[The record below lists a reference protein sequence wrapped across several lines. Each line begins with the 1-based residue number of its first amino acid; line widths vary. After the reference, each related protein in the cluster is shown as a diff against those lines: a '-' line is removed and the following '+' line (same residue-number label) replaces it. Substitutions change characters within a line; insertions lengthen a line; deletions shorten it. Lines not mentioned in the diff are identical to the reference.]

1 MCINP
6 AHKQQLLS
14 KYGLPELEIE
24 RLEKSGEV
32 RSLSPSEVRS
42 HLGRSDIDSSGLL
55 FRYPNGTTT
64 TIRLDIPIITDSGK
78 PQRYARPLGEPN
90 SLFNPGID
98 LQALQEIWITE
109 GEAKSLCGHAY
120 GLSVV
125 GLSGIWNWRTEGEE
139 AALLAQGEKLK
150 DQEALLPELAQV
162 DWSGK
167 KINLLYDSDITP
179 GHRAYPAFERLA
191 EQLYRL
197 GAEEVR
203 ILSLPSKGQGQK
215 VGLDDFIL
223 AKGPEQALLGLQA
236 IKDRKE
242 LYLPIRAGGLAYAEK
257 LIKSQN
263 MEDKLKAV
271 VAYLGSQ
278 GEASTLLWLRAQ
290 IGLQS
295 DVRKALLTEGK
306 KKLRELQVRP
316 QKPSSQA
323 ELTQGLGPEY
333 AQIKALLQPHLDE
346 FSLDEFGRIGKIEW
360 KPGIRDGKEVLEP
373 RLIHLCNFA
382 AWPTRDILKDNG
394 ITSERFTELEG
405 LLQGSTLRPVKIPSK
420 EFQEMKWV
428 IGAWGTSAAIKP
440 KREQDLRYAL
450 QLMAQSGIPETTI
463 FTHLG
468 WRKIKG
474 SWVYL
479 HAGGAVGSDN
489 ESIEV
494 ELTERFKR
502 YVLPSEVKDKRMALK
517 GSLLC
522 LELGPKK
529 LLYPLYA
536 GVWLAPL
543 CEPLRQAGIE
553 PSHLTYLWGDSGAY
567 KSSLIAL
574 LLSHF
579 GDFNKL
585 VLPASFKDTKLS
597 IPEMAFEAKDII
609 LVVDDLYPAQDP
621 KERARLSGTLEHL
634 TRNQGDRQGR
644 GRLKSTSEL
653 MVGHPPR
660 GLIYSTGE
668 YMALLGSSLARTEA
682 LHIKRGDIDKNKLEL
697 AQHPTQKALLAEAM
711 TGYLEW
717 LAPRLD
723 GLSPQFLEDFE
734 YLRKEAAK
742 AATTRNRHG
751 RYDETMAYL
760 QLGLNLFINYVVEQG
775 ALTQEEGKKILQ
787 EAWESF
793 NQVADD
799 LAQVA
804 EKVEPTKRF
813 FEALLELQTQG
824 RIYFATMEDAI
835 PEDITQIPGWVK
847 IGWGPD
853 EKGIYYLQW
862 GVTWEAVTKYL
873 RAQEES
879 LIVSKNGLLDSFEQ
893 QGLLAYKQGNGER
906 RVIVKSIAGKDIRV
920 LPIFEKAFQLEEE

>member
-24 RLEKSGEV
+24 RLERSGEV
-32 RSLSPSEVRS
+32 CSLSPSEVRV

-90 SLFNPGID
+90 SLFNPGVD
-98 LQALQEIWITE
+98 LAQAGEIWLTE
-109 GEAKSLCGHAY
+109 GEAKALCGHAY
-120 GLSVV
+120 GLPVV

-139 AALLAQGEKLK
+139 AALLAGGEKLK

-162 DWSGK
+162 DWGGK
-167 KINLLYDSDITP
+167 KLNLLYDSDITP

-203 ILSLPSKGQGQK
+203 ILSLPSKGQGLK

-223 AKGPEQALLGLQA
+223 AKGPEQALKDLEA

-257 LIKSQN
+257 LIKSQDLK
-263 MEDKLKAV
+263 DKLKAV

-316 QKPSSQA
+316 QKPSSQD

-333 AQIKALLQPHLDE
+333 AQVKALLQPHIDE
-346 FSLDEFGRIGKIEW
+346 FSLDELGRIGKIEW
-360 KPGIRDGKEVLEP
+360 KPGFKDGKEVLEP
-373 RLIHLCNFA
+373 RLVHICNFA

-394 ITSERFTELEG
+394 VATERFTELQG
-405 LLQGSTLRPVKIPSK
+405 LLQGTPLKAVKVSSK
-420 EFQEMKWV
+420 DFQEMKWV

-440 KREQDLRYAL
+440 KREQDLRYAI

-468 WRKIKG
+468 WRKVKG
-474 SWVYL
+474 KWLYL
-479 HAGGAVGSDN
+479 HANGAVGSDT
-489 ESIEV
+489 EIEV
-494 ELTERFKR
+494 EVNERFKR
-502 YVLPSEVKDKRMALK
+502 YVLPSSTKDIKAALK
-517 GSLLC
+517 ASLFC
-522 LELGPKK
+522 LELGPKII
-529 LLYPLYA
+529 LYPLYA
-536 GVWLAPL
+536 GIWLAPL

-553 PSHLTYLWGDSGAY
+553 PSHLTYLWGESGSL
-567 KSSLIAL
+567 KSTLIAL
-574 LLSHF
+574 LLSHY
-579 GDFNKL
+579 GDFNRL

-597 IPEMAFEAKDII
+597 LPEMAFGAKDII
-609 LVVDDLYPAQDP
+609 LPVDDLYPAQDP
-621 KERARLSGTLEHL
+621 KERIKNSGTLEYL

-653 MVGHPPR
+653 MIGHPPR
-660 GLIYSTGE
+660 GLVYSTGE
-668 YMALLGSSLARTEA
+668 YLALLGSSLARTEA
-682 LHIKRGDIDKNKLEL
+682 LHIKKGDIDKDKLEL
-697 AQHPTQKALLAEAM
+697 AQDPTQKALLAEAM
-711 TGYLEW
+711 TGYLLW
-717 LAPRLD
+717 LAPQLD
-723 GLSPQFLEDFE
+723 NLSSQLLEDFE

-742 AATTRNRHG
+742 AATSRNRHG

-775 ALTQEEGKKILQ
+775 ALTQEEGKEILQ

-835 PEDITQIPGWVK
+835 PEEITQIPVCVK

-893 QGLLAYKQGNGER
+893 QGLLAYKQGDGER
-906 RVIVKSIAGKDIRV
+906 RVIVKSIAGKDRRV
-920 LPIFEKAFQLEEE
+920 LPIFEKAFQMEGE